1 MMEKKKENQ
10 GFDQESSDEEEK
22 MSEKPFSSYPELHER
37 KSKIKING
45 GSAPAPV
52 PGAAPGSS
60 VRVCDFCGKQF
71 NSGKALGG
79 HRRYHIQ
86 AQKKL
91 EAQNLSQEK
100 QEKVNYPLRIKPK
113 DLVIRDYDDDN
124 NLIKSRIGNFNSPS
138 SRSFRCYVC
147 DKDFPSEKSLYGHMR
162 SHPER
167 EWRGMNPPF
176 IATDNDL
183 DPSSPSA
190 EQLNNVSSSS
200 TLEESSSPVPVD
212 LSSSCSR
219 SSWLKK
225 DKRGRKIIGEA
236 EAVHIAAQTLMHI
249 LLCGYD
255 ELETQTL
262 RGREATPE
270 EAALL
275 PVKKRKNNVMK
286 KNHIADY
293 KEKLEGRDGNEELED
308 ENNIWDMKVMS
319 LIKKEKKLMNKKMN
333 KKLKLGAE
341 IKSEGAPLVIRT
353 VKQEE
358 VKPSQS
364 YVCDI
369 CNKSFSCF
377 QALGGHKSKHNREKN
392 IAKSMKGK
400 ELMEQREEKEEEEDK
415 MCINGTLLSSA
426 GLSGGEEEEEEASPI
441 ISEERLAISSN
452 DNNKDYSNEKE
463 VGKASQQSASKIR
476 RFDLNVPYVLEHEAT
491 DL

>member
-1 MMEKKKENQ
+1 MLEKKKENQ

-22 MSEKPFSSYPELHER
+22 MSEKPFSSYSEPHEG
-37 KSKIKING
+37 KSKIKSNG
-45 GSAPAPV
+45 ASGPAPAPG
-52 PGAAPGSS
+52 GASGSS

-91 EAQNLSQEK
+91 EAQNLAQQK
-100 QEKVNYPLRIKPK
+100 QEKVNYTLKNKAK
-113 DLVIRDYDDDN
+113 DLVIPDYDDNN
-124 NLIKSRIGNFNSPS
+124 NLIKSRIVNFNSSS
-138 SRSFRCYVC
+138 SRSFRCCVC

-176 IATDNDL
+176 VTDNNLDL
-183 DPSSPSA
+183 SSPSA
-190 EQLNNVSSSS
+190 EQLNNGSSSS

-212 LSSSCSR
+212 LSSSCSG

-225 DKRGRKIIGEA
+225 DKRGRVSGEGEA
-236 EAVHIAAQTLMHI
+236 EAAHIAAITLIHMH
-249 LLCGYD
+249 LYGND
-255 ELETQTL
+255 ELEAQTL

-286 KNHIADY
+286 KNHVADY
-293 KEKLEGRDGNEELED
+293 KEKLDGRDGNEELEA
-308 ENNIWDMKVMS
+308 ENNMWDVKVKS
-319 LIKKEKKLMNKKMN
+319 LIKEKKLNKQN

-341 IKSEGAPLVIRT
+341 IKSEGEPLVIRT
-353 VKQEE
+353 LKQEE
-358 VKPSQS
+358 VKPQS
-364 YVCDI
+364 YVCGI

-400 ELMEQREEKEEEEDK
+400 ELMEQSEEKEEEEDK

-426 GLSGGEEEEEEASPI
+426 GLSGEEEEASPI
-441 ISEERLAISSN
+441 SSEERLAISSN
-452 DNNKDYSNEKE
+452 DNNEDNGNGEE
-463 VGKASQQSASKIR
+463 VGEASQQSASKIR
-476 RFDLNVPYVLEHEAT
+476 GFDLNMPYVLEHEAT